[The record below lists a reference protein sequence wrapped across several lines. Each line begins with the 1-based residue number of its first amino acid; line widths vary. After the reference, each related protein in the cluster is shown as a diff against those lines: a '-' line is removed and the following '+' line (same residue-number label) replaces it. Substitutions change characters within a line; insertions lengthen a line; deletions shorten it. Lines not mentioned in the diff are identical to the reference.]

1 MHFIDS
7 NAQRWLDE
15 TPRTIPVALIQH
27 FHDVLQKWIAALHV
41 SRMLCAIPR
50 SWKLLCS
57 CMAYI
62 LPKSPPL
69 SMFGMLWINVN
80 GSMFQS
86 LQIPRNS
93 QQPITWLSL
102 REGIVSNCMRPMLI
116 TPDTCWSTRSLLV
129 FLSMFPWLP
138 PLHPRKC
145 SAPLNSRHAMSNF
158 RCHMNAFQDK
168 AAHFS
173 LVFYYGHSK
182 AHLCN
187 NHADQN
193 LNKSHLSG
201 GSIILAG

>member
-1 MHFIDS
+1 M
-7 NAQRWLDE
+7 
-15 TPRTIPVALIQH
+15 
-27 FHDVLQKWIAALHV
+27 LQKWIAALHV
-41 SRMLCAIPR
+41 SRMLCTNPR
-50 SWKLLCS
+50 SWELPCS

-62 LPKSPPL
+62 FPKSPPL
-69 SMFGMLWINVN
+69 SLYGVLWINVN
-80 GSMFQS
+80 DSMFQS

-93 QQPITWLSL
+93 PQPITWLSL
-102 REGIVSNCMRPMLI
+102 CEGIVSNCMRPLLI
-116 TPDTCWSTRSLLV
+116 TPDTCWPTRSLLV

-138 PLHPRKC
+138 PIHPRKS
-145 SAPLNSRHAMSNF
+145 SAPLNYHGAMWKNV
-158 RCHMNAFQDK
+158 FQDK
-168 AAHFS
+168 GAHFS